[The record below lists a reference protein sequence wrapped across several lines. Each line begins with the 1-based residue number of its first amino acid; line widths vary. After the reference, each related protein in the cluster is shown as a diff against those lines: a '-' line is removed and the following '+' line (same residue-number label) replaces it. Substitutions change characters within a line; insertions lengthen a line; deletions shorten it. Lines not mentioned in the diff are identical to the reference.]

1 MLKFLQ
7 QISYPEDFTLRIH
20 SVLRIEKKFSAKALL
35 YGLPSFY
42 ITALRRIIVLD

>member
-20 SVLRIEKKFSAKALL
+20 SVLRIEKKFSDVKFLFKNNPHT
-35 YGLPSFY
+35 YRTVRVVFS
-42 ITALRRIIVLD
+42 V